1 MYQLTNSKN
10 QISIQNNFQN
20 LHAELKPANIFSSE
34 ALKILSR
41 FLIKYSCNHY
51 KHVRSNQKNI
61 IPLKLDVSLY
71 RALRF

>member
-34 ALKILSR
+34 AL
-41 FLIKYSCNHY
+41 NHY